1 MVYGGTDAGGKV
13 VATLGLGLRL
23 GLGLGFASSALTRT
37 LTLTLIQ
44 VIETAS
50 AYDIVSGQWHE
61 VEGVVP
67 RSGLRMTSRGGEP

>member
-1 MVYGGTDAGGKV
+1 MTDPKP
-13 VATLGLGLRL
+13 
-23 GLGLGFASSALTRT
+23 LTRTRARARTLT

-61 VEGVVP
+61 VKGVVP

>member
-1 MVYGGTDAGGKV
+1 MSVRVSVRVKV
-13 VATLGLGLRL
+13 RVRVRVRQL
-23 GLGLGFASSALTRT
+23 ALTRTRT
-37 LTLTLIQ
+37 LTLTLALIQ